1 MKAIIN
7 GRAIVPDTDGNFF
20 IDDRA
25 TITFDDRIRAIGST
39 SNGCEVID
47 AEGNFVAPDFII
59 LNVLERI

>member
-1 MKAIIN
+1 MPEA
-7 GRAIVPDTDGNFF
+7 DGKFF
-20 IDDRA
+20 I
-25 TITFDDRIRAIGST
+25 DDRIRAIGST

>member
-1 MKAIIN
+1 M
-7 GRAIVPDTDGNFF
+7 PDADGKFF

-25 TITFDDRIRAIGST
+25 TIIFDDRTTID
-39 SNGCEVID
+39 GCEVID